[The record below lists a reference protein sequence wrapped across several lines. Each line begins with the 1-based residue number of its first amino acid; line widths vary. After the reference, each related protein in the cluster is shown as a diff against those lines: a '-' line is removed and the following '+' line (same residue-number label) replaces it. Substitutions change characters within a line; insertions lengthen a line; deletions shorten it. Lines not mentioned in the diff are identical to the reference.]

1 MWRQRVDKQEEI
13 QLEQIKQLEWTK
25 QMYERVKTGFEK
37 SEQDQIKKEI
47 LSTQENVE
55 K

>member
-1 MWRQRVDKQEEI
+1 MKEF
-13 QLEQIKQLEWTK
+13 
-25 QMYERVKTGFEK
+25 KTGFEK